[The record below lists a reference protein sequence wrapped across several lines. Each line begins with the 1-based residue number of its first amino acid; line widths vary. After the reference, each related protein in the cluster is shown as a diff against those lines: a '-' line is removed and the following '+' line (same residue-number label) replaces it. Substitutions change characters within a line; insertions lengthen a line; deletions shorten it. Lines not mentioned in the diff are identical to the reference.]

1 MSDEF
6 CEPDRHLIDPSLN
19 FCVDQMKK
27 YGVEFILMRLPDGV
41 IREIPRAYI
50 DPELLP
56 KPTSHRKVK
65 VYISPI
71 DGVGY
76 PCPWNEFQKIE
87 KEKRLKLAELE
98 KP

>member
-1 MSDEF
+1 MSDDF

-19 FCVDQMKK
+19 FDVPQMKK
-27 YGVEFILMRLPDGV
+27 YGVDFILMRIDGV
-41 IREIPRAYI
+41 VREIPRAFI

-65 VYISPI
+65 VFISPI

-76 PCPWNEFQKIE
+76 PLPWCEFQKIE
-87 KEKRLKLAELE
+87 KAKRLKLAELN
-98 KP
+98 KQ

>member
-1 MSDEF
+1 MSDF
-6 CEPDRHLIDPSLN
+6 CEPDKFLIDPNLN
-19 FCVDQMKK
+19 YDVEQMKK
-27 YGVEFILMRLPDGV
+27 YGVEFILIRLPNGV
-41 IREIPRAYI
+41 IREIPRAFI

-65 VYISPI
+65 VYISEI

-76 PCPWNEFQKIE
+76 PRPWNEFQKIE
-87 KEKRLKLAELE
+87 KAKRLKLAELN